1 MDNTLS
7 FKTIILSLL
16 SLLFI
21 KVCLS
26 FVNKGNKNKLPPGP
40 PALPFIGHLHLL
52 KQPLHRT
59 LECIS
64 NQYGPATFL
73 HFGSRQALIISSQTL
88 AEQCLTTHDLAFAN
102 RPQLPTVML
111 PYLIGMTNYGPHWR
125 RCRQI
130 AKEEI
135 FSAPRIEASSDIR
148 SIEVQDMVH
157 RLFKTYKLSEKNL
170 NGSTHYAKLEL
181 RNIFFELFLNMTVM
195 VIAGKRLCGDDIKDL
210 EDMKQYREAID
221 GWFELS
227 GAAKVEDF
235 IPLMTM
241 LDLNGVMKKMRH
253 VTHVNE
259 AMMQKLMEE
268 HLHKGVG
275 TRNTVIGRL
284 LELQRQ
290 DPDKYSDLVIRN
302 ICMNIL
308 LGGVDTPTSTLEW
321 TMANLLNN
329 QDILKKAAAEID
341 KHVGNQQLVQES
353 DMANLPFLQCIIKE
367 SLRIHQIQIR
377 CRATH
382 GTART
387 CATPF
392 VAQQQI
398 RIRIH
403 PIAPLLSTHESRED
417 VTVEGYNIP
426 KGTMLILNIYQIQR
440 DPVNWE
446 EPTKF
451 KPERFETDNME
462 GKLMIPFGMGR
473 RSCPGELLAMREMG
487 LVLGTLIQCFDWKTV
502 GDEPVDLAEG
512 PLGLTLPMAVPLRML
527 YRPRLAMMEVL
538 SKL

>member
-1 MDNTLS
+1 MDNSLS

-21 KVCLS
+21 KVCLF

-52 KQPLHRT
+52 KQPLHHT
-59 LECIS
+59 LEHIS
-64 NQYGPATFL
+64 NRYGSATFL
-73 HFGSRQALIISSQTL
+73 HFGSRRALIISSQTL

-111 PYLIGMTNYGPHWR
+111 PNLIGMANYGPHWR

-130 AKEEI
+130 AKEELL
-135 FSAPRIEASSDIR
+135 SAPRIQASSDIR

-157 RLFKTYKLSEKNL
+157 RLCKTYKLSEQNL
-170 NGSTHYAKLEL
+170 NGSTHYAKLNL
-181 RNIFFELFLNMTVM
+181 RNIFFELLLNMMMM

-210 EDMKQYREAID
+210 EDMKQYREAIE

-227 GAAKVEDF
+227 GAAKAEDF

-259 AMMQKLMEE
+259 ATMQKLMEE
-268 HLHKGVG
+268 HLHEGVG
-275 TRNTVIGRL
+275 TRNTMIGHL
-284 LELQRQ
+284 LELQQQ
-290 DPDKYSDLVIRN
+290 DPDKYSDFVIRN

-308 LGGVDTPTSTLEW
+308 IGGVDTPTTSLEW
-321 TMANLLNN
+321 TMANLLNS
-329 QDILKKAAAEID
+329 QDILEKAATEID
-341 KHVGNQQLVQES
+341 KHVGNQRLVQES

-367 SLRIHQIQIR
+367 SLRIH
-377 CRATH
+377 
-382 GTART
+382 
-387 CATPF
+387 P
-392 VAQQQI
+392 V
-398 RIRIH
+398 
-403 PIAPLLSTHESRED
+403 APLLSTHESRED

-426 KGTMLILNIYQIQR
+426 KGTMLIVNIYQIQR
-440 DPVNWE
+440 DPVNWD

-451 KPERFETDNME
+451 KPERFETDSME

-512 PLGLTLPMAVPLRML
+512 PLGLSLPMAVPLHVL